1 MTASNTSECQLNC
14 SLEKVL
20 PKLIH
25 LEGQA
30 KQTCALNIIY
40 NEPRVRNAK
49 QQWTICS
56 RNSFSFRNKWQ
67 LENQLSL
74 YKPAKSDSLQ
84 KNYILMPDSCFS
96 KSVVRL
102 STCTLFLAKPSYF
115 HIFILIF
122 NSNEILRW
130 KFCQISIGKLVGGK
144 TKLIHQQFRHRQL
157 GRDTMFPLSYL
168 WLSLSRLSCWWLWW
182 WSLKLRVWGH
192 QMTSDLVNSSPFDW
206 FPIQLISIQLVHY
219 WARQANHT
227 LLLLKVT
234 AYLT

>member
-115 HIFILIF
+115 HIFILFFIDLF
-122 NSNEILRW
+122 ISNEKLS
-130 KFCQISIGKLVGGK
+130 QISIGKLVGGK

-227 LLLLKVT
+227 LLHLKVT